1 MARIAIDMDNVMADI
16 TTHYLTYY
24 EKEHG
29 IKVDLQTI
37 QGVPEGEALPDGA
50 IRKFLNT
57 PGFFRTAPVMPGSQE
72 VIKALTEKYEVFIVS
87 AAMEFPLSLKEKL
100 EWLNEHFPFISWHNI
115 VFCGSKTIVEADY
128 MIDDYDKNLRHFK
141 GEKLLFTAPH
151 NINLTDYKR
160 VNNWEEVAEELLTAA
175 NVEAS

>member
-24 EKEHG
+24 EAENG
-29 IKVDLQTI
+29 IKLNPDDL
-37 QGVPEGEALPDGA
+37 QGVPEGEALPEGMV
-50 IRKFLNT
+50 RRFLNT

-72 VIKALTEKYEVFIVS
+72 VIKALCEKYEVFIVS

-100 EWLNEHFPFISWHNI
+100 EWLNEHYPFISWHNI

-128 MIDDYDKNLRHFK
+128 MIDDHDKNLRHFK
-141 GEKLLFTAPH
+141 GERLLFTAPH

-160 VNNWEEVAEELLTAA
+160 VNNWEEVAEELLATAPA
-175 NVEAS
+175 AH